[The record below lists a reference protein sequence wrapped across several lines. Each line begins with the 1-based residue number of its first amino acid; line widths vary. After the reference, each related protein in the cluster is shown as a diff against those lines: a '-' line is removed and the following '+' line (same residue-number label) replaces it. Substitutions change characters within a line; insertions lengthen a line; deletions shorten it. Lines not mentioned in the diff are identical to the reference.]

1 MFPAPELLPEA
12 VLARVRARGVRVAEV
27 LVEQAEVLWR
37 EGLRG
42 PERTEPSVRWVVRL
56 WLEGGRRGRGES
68 AAPDDAIDAA
78 LARAREAE
86 EDPHGGPAD
95 IVASRG
101 AQGIEDPR
109 YGSIVEADRAEIVA
123 STDRAL
129 GRHRRRLLQY
139 VESRTTRRW
148 CSSRG
153 PALEEVGT
161 RFGLDVA
168 VDGPFG
174 VVQER
179 VTSRRFADVASRPL
193 GLEVRRR
200 ADALVREVPDPGAL
214 PVLLEP
220 RVMAGLLD
228 AVARAFAL
236 RPVSGWLSS
245 SSPAEPF
252 ALLDDGALRNGL
264 RTRGFDA
271 AGVPPR
277 PVALAN
283 AGRWGAGYR
292 SPEEARRDVR
302 GMATGHAWGEGL
314 APSNL
319 VMRPGARSRNVM
331 LLAHPQV
338 LVLDALPELDIV
350 SGAVVGEARF
360 VLLEDG
366 VRVGAVARHVQTSL
380 ARLVAGL
387 VEVGSDEE
395 RHGHVDA
402 CTGVFLHDAFG
413 G

>member
-1 MFPAPELLPEA
+1 MFPASELLPEV
-12 VLARVRARGVRVAEV
+12 VLARVRGRGGRVAEV
-27 LVEQAEVLWR
+27 LVEHTEVLRR

-42 PERTEPSVRWVVRL
+42 PERTEQSVRWVVRA
-56 WLEGGRRGRGES
+56 WLDGGRMGRGEG

-101 AQGIEDPR
+101 AEGIEDPR
-109 YGSIVEADRAEIVA
+109 YGSILEADRAEIVA
-123 STDRAL
+123 ATDRAL
-129 GRHRRRLLQY
+129 GRHRRRMLQY
-139 VESRTTRRW
+139 IETRTTRRW

-168 VDGPFG
+168 VEGPFG
-174 VVQER
+174 VVEEH
-179 VTSRRFADVASRPL
+179 VASRRFADVASRPV

-200 ADALVREVPDPGAL
+200 ADALVRDVPDPGAL

-220 RVMAGLLD
+220 RVMAALLD
-228 AVARAFAL
+228 AVARAFAS
-236 RPVSGWLSS
+236 RPAAAWLTR
-245 SSPAEPF
+245 SSPAEHF
-252 ALLDDGALRNGL
+252 ALLDDGGLRNGL

-319 VMRPGARSRNVM
+319 VMRPGARSRNMM
-331 LLAHPQV
+331 LLAQPRA
-338 LVLDALPELDIV
+338 LVLDALPEVDIV
-350 SGAVVGEARF
+350 SGAVIGEARF
-360 VLLEDG
+360 VLLEEG
-366 VRVGAVARHVQTSL
+366 VRVGSVLRPMRTTL
-380 ARLVAGL
+380 ARIVAGL
-387 VEVGSDEE
+387 LEVGSDEE